1 MLYKKAAQIKLRIQT
16 CKGLLSVEDVWGL
29 SLANLDASIRSLAP
43 LVKKYQT
50 ADSDLDFLSS
60 NSGTKNEETSLLE
73 LSFEILKDV
82 YITKKEEAN
91 AKAKARE
98 TKEFNQKIMSLIAEK
113 QENSL
118 KDKSIE
124 ELMAMIQ

>member
-1 MLYKKAAQIKLRIQT
+1 MLYKKAAQVKLRIQT

-50 ADSDLDFLSS
+50 EDSDLDFLSS
-60 NSGTKNEETSLLE
+60 NSDTKSEETSLLE

>member
-1 MLYKKAAQIKLRIQT
+1 MLYKKAAQVKLRIQT
-16 CKGLLSVEDVWGL
+16 CKGLLSVEDIWGL

-43 LVKKYQT
+43 AVKNTQT

-60 NSGTKNEETSLLE
+60 NSETKSEETSLLE

-82 YITKKEEAN
+82 YMTKKEEAN

-118 KDKSIE
+118 KDKSVE

>member
-29 SLANLDASIRSLAP
+29 SLANLDSSIRSLAP

-50 ADSDLDFLSS
+50 DNSDLDFLSS
-60 NSGTKNEETSLLE
+60 NSNTKSEETSLLE

-82 YITKKEEAN
+82 YLTKKEEADAR
-91 AKAKARE
+91 AKAKE
-98 TKEFNQKIMSLIAEK
+98 TREFNQKIMGLIAEK

>member
-1 MLYKKAAQIKLRIQT
+1 MLYKKAAQVKLRIQT

-29 SLANLDASIRSLAP
+29 SLANLDTSIRSLAP
-43 LVKKYQT
+43 AVKNTQT

-60 NSGTKNEETSLLE
+60 NSETKSEETSLLE

-91 AKAKARE
+91 ARAKAKE

-113 QENSL
+113 QESSL

>member
-16 CKGLLSVEDVWGL
+16 CKGLLSVEDIWGL

-43 LVKKYQT
+43 AVKNTQT

-60 NSGTKNEETSLLE
+60 NSDTKSEETSLLE

-118 KDKSIE
+118 KDKSVE

>member
-1 MLYKKAAQIKLRIQT
+1 MLYKKAAQVKLRIQT

-118 KDKSIE
+118 KDKSVE

>member
-1 MLYKKAAQIKLRIQT
+1 M
-16 CKGLLSVEDVWGL
+16 GL
-29 SLANLDASIRSLAP
+29 SLANLDSSIRSLAP
-43 LVKKYQT
+43 AVRDIQT
-50 ADSDLDFLSS
+50 EDSDLDFLSS
-60 NSGTKNEETSLLE
+60 NSDTKSGETPLVVLA
-73 LSFEILKDV
+73 FEILKDV

-113 QENSL
+113 QESSL

>member
-1 MLYKKAAQIKLRIQT
+1 MLYKKAAQVKLRIQT
-16 CKGLLSVEDVWGL
+16 CKGLLSVEDVWSL
-29 SLANLDASIRSLAP
+29 SLANLDSSIRSLAP

-50 ADSDLDFLSS
+50 EDSDLDFLSS
-60 NSGTKNEETSLLE
+60 NSDTKSEEISLLE

-113 QENSL
+113 QESSL

>member
-1 MLYKKAAQIKLRIQT
+1 MLYKKAAQVKLRIQT

-50 ADSDLDFLSS
+50 EDSDLDFLSS
-60 NSGTKNEETSLLE
+60 NSDTKSEEISLLE

-118 KDKSIE
+118 KDKSVE

>member
-1 MLYKKAAQIKLRIQT
+1 MLYKKAAQVKLRIQT

-50 ADSDLDFLSS
+50 EDSDLDFLSS
-60 NSGTKNEETSLLE
+60 NSVTKNEETSLLE

-113 QENSL
+113 QESSL

>member
-1 MLYKKAAQIKLRIQT
+1 MLYKKAAQVKLRIQT

-29 SLANLDASIRSLAP
+29 SLANLDSSIRSLAP

-50 ADSDLDFLSS
+50 DNSDLDFLSS
-60 NSGTKNEETSLLE
+60 NSNTKSEETSLLE

-82 YITKKEEAN
+82 YLTKKEEADAR
-91 AKAKARE
+91 AKAKE
-98 TKEFNQKIMSLIAEK
+98 TKEFNQRIMGLIAEK

>member
-1 MLYKKAAQIKLRIQT
+1 MLYKKAAQVKLRIQT
-16 CKGLLSVEDVWGL
+16 CKGLLSVEDIWGL

-50 ADSDLDFLSS
+50 EDSDLDFLSS
-60 NSGTKNEETSLLE
+60 NSDTKSEETSLLE

-118 KDKSIE
+118 KDKSVE

>member
-1 MLYKKAAQIKLRIQT
+1 MLYKKAAQVKLRIQT

-29 SLANLDASIRSLAP
+29 SLANLDSSIRSLAP

-50 ADSDLDFLSS
+50 DNSDLDFLSS
-60 NSGTKNEETSLLE
+60 NSDTKSEETSLLE

-98 TKEFNQKIMSLIAEK
+98 TKEFNQRIMGLIAEK